1 MIYQSLMQGSSVEW
15 TEKYRPKSLRDI
27 VGNEEAI
34 DKLAEWG
41 EEIYKP
47 KSKKAALLIG
57 PAGCGKTSAAYAL
70 ASEKGWE
77 VIELNASDQRSES
90 VIKKIVGPAS
100 TSTTFSQM
108 TRLIIL
114 DEADNLHGTED
125 RGGTKAISEIVKRS
139 TQPIILTANDKY
151 KIGRTLLH
159 NCKLIT
165 FQRIKIGTVFRLLK
179 RISEE
184 EGLKLGDEPLLTL
197 AKHAHGDLR
206 SAINDLQALSISEA
220 TMEEVNER
228 DIVTGERDIEEDIF
242 EVLKKIFDVE
252 GRDLQEALSSLYTLD
267 KTPEESIQWIY
278 KNFSYEYDAERF
290 LHGLHYLSRADMFL
304 GRARERENFKFWRYA
319 SSLMAGGVLSAQEMQ
334 GGRRGGW
341 EPQRQRYFRPPW
353 LRQQRS
359 SEERKSAPIREDIA
373 KMVASY
379 CKVPVSYARFF
390 VLPLLSI
397 LFEDERK
404 AVDITA
410 SLGLDTPH
418 ITFLVGGTEIEAQER
433 EEKVERIYHDALAR
447 VAKKGKEGVLE
458 ASVVTIGI
466 EKEELRK
473 PGKVVSVDEEG
484 EDEEGEEARN
494 QKTLAD
500 FF

>member
-1 MIYQSLMQGSSVEW
+1 MEW
-15 TEKYRPKSLRDI
+15 TEKYRPKTLHDI

-34 DKLAEWG
+34 EKLAEWG
-41 EEIYKP
+41 EEIFKA
-47 KSKKAALLIG
+47 KSKKAALLVG

-77 VIELNASDQRSES
+77 VIELNASDQRSEG

-125 RGGTKAISEIVKRS
+125 RGGTKAISEIVKKS

-159 NCKLIT
+159 HCKLIP
-165 FQRIKIGTVFRLLK
+165 FQRIKTGTVFRVLRRL
-179 RISEE
+179 SEE
-184 EGLKLGDEPLLTL
+184 EGLKIVDEALLTL
-197 AKHAHGDLR
+197 AKKAHGDLR
-206 SAINDLQALSISEA
+206 SAINDLQALALSEA
-220 TMEEVNER
+220 TSGEANER
-228 DIVTGERDIEEDIF
+228 DIVIGERDIEEDIF
-242 EVLKKIFDVE
+242 AVLKKIFGVE
-252 GRDLQEALSSLYTLD
+252 ERNLQETLASLYTLD

-278 KNFSYEYDAERF
+278 KNFLYDSDPASF
-290 LHGLHYLSRADMFL
+290 LHGLRYLSRADVFL
-304 GRARERENFKFWRYA
+304 GRARQRENFKFWRYA
-319 SSLMAGGVLSAQEMQ
+319 SSLMAGGMLSAQEMQ
-334 GGRRGGW
+334 GGGGERWEQRRH
-341 EPQRQRYFRPPW
+341 RYFRPPW

-359 SEERKSAPIREDIA
+359 GEERKSAPIREEIA
-373 KMVASY
+373 KRVATYS
-379 CKVPVSYARFF
+379 KVPVSYARH
-390 VLPLLSI
+390 VIVPLLPI

-410 SLGLDTPH
+410 SLGLDMPQ
-418 ITFLVGGTEIEAQER
+418 IAFLLGDTGTEAHEQ
-433 EEKVERIYHDALAR
+433 EEKVDRIYHDARA
-447 VAKKGKEGVLE
+447 VATSKGKEGVTE
-458 ASVVTIGI
+458 ASVVIGRVK
-466 EKEELRK
+466 KEELGKPRK
-473 PGKVVSVDEEG
+473 AVSLEEG
-484 EDEEGEEARN
+484 GEEEMGDEPKN

>member
-1 MIYQSLMQGSSVEW
+1 
-15 TEKYRPKSLRDI
+15 
-27 VGNEEAI
+27 
-34 DKLAEWG
+34 
-41 EEIYKP
+41 
-47 KSKKAALLIG
+47 
-57 PAGCGKTSAAYAL
+57 
-70 ASEKGWE
+70 
-77 VIELNASDQRSES
+77 
-90 VIKKIVGPAS
+90 
-100 TSTTFSQM
+100 
-108 TRLIIL
+108 
-114 DEADNLHGTED
+114 
-125 RGGTKAISEIVKRS
+125 
-139 TQPIILTANDKY
+139 
-151 KIGRTLLH
+151 
-159 NCKLIT
+159 
-165 FQRIKIGTVFRLLK
+165 
-179 RISEE
+179 
-184 EGLKLGDEPLLTL
+184 
-197 AKHAHGDLR
+197 
-206 SAINDLQALSISEA
+206 
-220 TMEEVNER
+220 
-228 DIVTGERDIEEDIF
+228 
-242 EVLKKIFDVE
+242 
-252 GRDLQEALSSLYTLD
+252 
-267 KTPEESIQWIY
+267 
-278 KNFSYEYDAERF
+278 
-290 LHGLHYLSRADMFL
+290 MFL

-319 SSLMAGGVLSAQEMQ
+319 SGLMAGGVLSAQEMQ

-433 EEKVERIYHDALAR
+433 EEKVERIYHDARAR
-447 VAKKGKEGVLE
+447 VAKKGKEGVPE
-458 ASVVTIGI
+458 ATMVTIGI

-473 PGKVVSVDEEG
+473 PRKVVGVDEEG
-484 EDEEGEEARN
+484 EDEEGEEVRN